1 MVTRLWRHRLTV
13 FVIVFLFAVWGLM
26 AHGNPQTLAGGW
38 IAGAVVV
45 FMLLRGE
52 VRKRREEEARQRER
66 GSVDFEDHKAR
77 VGQLSDQS
85 GIDEAP
91 SARLELDL
99 GDGYLTLHGY
109 FDHGDEFVGTAA
121 GTRYEG
127 QRSSGPEDP
136 APAGRPLS
144 GGHCVSYVRV
154 PQQDFYMYISREP
167 PGRRLRQERQ

>member
-1 MVTRLWRHRLTV
+1 VSVLTRLWRHRLTV

-26 AHGNPQTLAGGW
+26 AHGNPQTLAGRW

-52 VRKRREEEARQRER
+52 VRKRRDSES
-66 GSVDFEDHKAR
+66 GWSVDFEDHKAR

-99 GDGYLTLHGY
+99 GDEYLTLHGY
-109 FDHGDEFVGTAA
+109 FLHGDEFVGTAA
-121 GTRYEG
+121 GTRSEG
-127 QRSSGPEDP
+127 QRSSSPEDP
-136 APAGRPLS
+136 APARRPLS
-144 GGHCVSYVRV
+144 GGHCVSYVRE
-154 PQQDFYMYISREP
+154 PQQNFYMYIRREP
-167 PGRRLRQERQ
+167 PGRRLRQECQ